1 MLLSQV
7 QQYGNLELLARQ
19 VVEGFITGLH
29 NSPNH
34 GFSVE
39 FAEHKPYNRGMN
51 IRNIDWK
58 LFARSNKLFV
68 KQFEEETNLRCRILL
83 DVSGSMQY
91 PQETQGKLKFATLAS
106 AAICNMLKKQR
117 DAYGLT
123 TFNNGLLEHSQLKS
137 NDRHYVNILGQL
149 DKYWTGSFKNE
160 IPNETKDLAS
170 MLNYIASTSP
180 KRSLIIILS
189 DMLDE
194 NAQDPELWQALQHLK
209 HGKNE
214 LILFHL
220 QDTSTEINLNFDSR
234 EYRFEHLETGEKLVL
249 NPSEIKQAYSKEA
262 SAFYKAIQE
271 KCLSYNID
279 HYPINIAEDFN
290 QLLLTF
296 YQKRRRMQR

>member
-1 MLLSQV
+1 M

-149 DKYWTGSFKNE
+149 DKYWTGSLKNE
-160 IPNETKDLAS
+160 IPNETKNLSS

-220 QDTSTEINLNFDSR
+220 QDTSTEVNLNFDSR

-249 NPSEIKQAYSKEA
+249 NPSEIRQAYSKEA
-262 SAFYKAIQE
+262 KAFYKTIQE

-279 HYPINIAEDFN
+279 HYPINVAEDFN